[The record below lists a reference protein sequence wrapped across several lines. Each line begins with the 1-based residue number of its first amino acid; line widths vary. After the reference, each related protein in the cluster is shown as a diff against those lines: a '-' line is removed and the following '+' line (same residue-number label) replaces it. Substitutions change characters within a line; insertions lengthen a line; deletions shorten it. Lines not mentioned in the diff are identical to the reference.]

1 MVLAE
6 HDSPPLRE
14 AIKVINKESQNLH
27 AEMLLR
33 TLGRVVDNYGSL
45 TVGLETLN
53 KFAAEQLGIVPGETY
68 PSPMARDSRA
78 RIW

>member
-1 MVLAE
+1 MPESFPQPASRVVLAE

-33 TLGRVVDNYGSL
+33 TLGRVV
-45 TVGLETLN
+45 E
-53 KFAAEQLGIVPGETY
+53 
-68 PSPMARDSRA
+68 
-78 RIW
+78 